1 MENYEILTQEEQDE
15 IVVSYLH
22 SQERDEYCHEINLN
36 RFNEMLATL
45 PAGKHKDRIT
55 QLRDQTQ
62 ERLGEVQSI
71 IAATKKQL
79 PSAERLQAAK
89 QKLAAKKTNP
99 VTE

>member
-45 PAGKHKDRIT
+45 PAGTRPRSVSVRCRA
-55 QLRDQTQ
+55 L
-62 ERLGEVQSI
+62 L
-71 IAATKKQL
+71 QL
-79 PSAERLQAAK
+79 PKSSCPAPNAFRRPNRSWRLRRPIRSQNK
-89 QKLAAKKTNP
+89 NYR
-99 VTE
+99 